1 MPIGFIGGGDVYAPV
16 IKTENSRKK
25 ILKPYFIIDNLDPE
39 QMRITLRHTDEM
51 FGIVFDYLNKF
62 VTDTEIIPVL
72 YIRVTSSPLVVEE
85 GGILTYTI
93 EYWNSGKDTAMGIV
107 IKETYDANVAFVS
120 ADPAPDVGTNDTWTI
135 GTVTTGKKNII
146 TITVIVDSS
155 VANGTVIHNVVSIKS
170 DTTEVI
176 EVSADSVVV
185 NYTSLRARGIDFPI
199 FGSDESVVIGD
210 GILPAVMPLALN
222 GKNLTYAIAGVD
234 TKGSANTTDVQI
246 RRVRAGIPHDMLST
260 KITIATTE
268 YFAKDGVI
276 NISYDDI
283 LEGDLIYID
292 VDAVGTGT
300 KGLTVTLVFE

>member
-1 MPIGFIGGGDVYAPV
+1 MPIGPSGGDDVHAPV

-72 YIRVTSSPLVVEE
+72 YISVTSSPSVVEK
-85 GGILTYTI
+85 GGFLTYTI

-107 IKETYDANVAFVS
+107 IKETYDAYVS
-120 ADPAPDVGTNDTWTI
+120 SASANPAPDVGTDDTWTI

-146 TITVIVDSS
+146 TIAVNVDSS
-155 VANGTVIHNVVSIKS
+155 VRNGTVIHNVVSIKS

-185 NYTSLRARGIDFPI
+185 DYDFSRGIDFPI

-246 RRVRAGIPHDMLST
+246 RRVRAGIPQDMLST

-276 NISYDDI
+276 NIFYADI

>member
-1 MPIGFIGGGDVYAPV
+1 MPIGFIGDGDVYAPV

-72 YIRVTSSPLVVEE
+72 YISVTSSPSVVEK
-85 GGILTYTI
+85 GGFLTYTI
-93 EYWNSGKDTAMGIV
+93 EYWNSGKDTATGIV
-107 IKETYDANVAFVS
+107 IKETYDDYVTFDS

-146 TITVIVDSS
+146 TITVVVDSF
-155 VANGTVIHNVVSIKS
+155 VTNGTVHNVVSIKS

-185 NYTSLRARGIDFPI
+185 ELNHDFSRGIDFPI

-276 NISYDDI
+276 NIFYADI